1 MRVFN
6 FLYSIIM
13 NEMAKHFTFTAW
25 NIKTLLEHVKVR
37 YLHIPITMHY
47 FSDHISVTPT
57 CCAVSDSLSLS
68 SRWII
73 AARSSSHILISSSMR
88 AWNSSDWGCFSSI
101 SCWPTSTTL
110 NILGSWFSISVCNDW
125 KMMIH
130 DYIRCCPF
138 QVNTVMA

>member
-1 MRVFN
+1 MSQVVQQKINSGRSYVHEVRHRTSESKILLPQKRLTVYMRVFN

-88 AWNSSDWGCFSSI
+88 AWNSSD
-101 SCWPTSTTL
+101 
-110 NILGSWFSISVCNDW
+110 
-125 KMMIH
+125 
-130 DYIRCCPF
+130 
-138 QVNTVMA
+138 